1 MPQQEEPGFFDL
13 LQEEAS
19 IAQTMAEALQDL
31 MGEFQDLAG
40 RRAMMEDLEHKAD
53 TIVHALHEAL
63 NDTFV
68 TPIEREDLRGLASR
82 LDDVIDMLYATIRRL
97 NLYKVEA
104 ADDPMRRLADIIVA
118 STGKLREALDMV
130 EDPAQGSEVEQL
142 AVEVNDLENQADEV
156 MNEAVAALFDSGD
169 AIQVIK
175 LKEIYEKMEEATDYC
190 EDVADI
196 LSDIVAKNR

>member
-1 MPQQEEPGFFDL
+1 MPRQEEQGFFSL
-13 LQEEAS
+13 LQEEAG
-19 IAQTMAEALQDL
+19 IAQAMAEALQGLMEEFEDL
-31 MGEFQDLAG
+31 TG
-40 RRAMMEDLEHKAD
+40 RRATMEDLEHKAD
-53 TIVHALHEAL
+53 AIVHALHEAL

-97 NLYKVEA
+97 DLYGVEA
-104 ADDPMRRLADIIVA
+104 ADDAMRRLADIIVA
-118 STGKLREALDMV
+118 STGKLREALDRV
-130 EDPAQGSEVEQL
+130 EDPARGSEVEQL

-156 MNEAVAALFDSGD
+156 MNEAVAALFESGD
-169 AIQVIK
+169 AIRVIK

>member
-1 MPQQEEPGFFDL
+1 MPRQEETGFFDL

-19 IAQTMAEALQDL
+19 IAEAMAEALQAL

-63 NDTFV
+63 NETFV

-97 NLYKVEA
+97 NLYRVEA

-118 STGKLREALDMV
+118 STGKLREALDKV
-130 EDPAQGSEVEQL
+130 EDPAQASEVEQL

-169 AIQVIK
+169 AIRVIK
-175 LKEIYEKMEEATDYC
+175 LKENYEKMEEATDYC

>member
-1 MPQQEEPGFFDL
+1 MPRQEEPGFFDL

-97 NLYKVEA
+97 NLYRVEA

>member
-1 MPQQEEPGFFDL
+1 MPRQEEPGFFDL

-19 IAQTMAEALQDL
+19 IAQAMAEALQDL
-31 MGEFQDLAG
+31 MGEFRDLAG

-97 NLYKVEA
+97 NLYRVEA

-118 STGKLREALDMV
+118 STGKLREALDKV
-130 EDPAQGSEVEQL
+130 EDPARGAEVEQL

-169 AIQVIK
+169 AIRVIK

>member
-1 MPQQEEPGFFDL
+1 MPRQEEPGFFDL

-19 IAQTMAEALQDL
+19 IAQAMAEALQDR
-31 MGEFQDLAG
+31 MGEFRDLTG

-97 NLYKVEA
+97 NLYRVEA

-118 STGKLREALDMV
+118 STGKLREALDKV

-156 MNEAVAALFDSGD
+156 MNEAVAALFESGD
-169 AIQVIK
+169 AIRVIK

>member
-1 MPQQEEPGFFDL
+1 MPRQEEPGFFDL

-19 IAQTMAEALQDL
+19 IAQAMAEALQDL
-31 MGEFQDLAG
+31 MGEFRDLAG

-97 NLYKVEA
+97 NLYRVEA

-118 STGKLREALDMV
+118 STGKLREALDKV
-130 EDPAQGSEVEQL
+130 EDPAHGAEVEQL

-169 AIQVIK
+169 AIRVIK

>member
-1 MPQQEEPGFFDL
+1 MPRQEEPGFFDL

-97 NLYKVEA
+97 NLYRVEA

-118 STGKLREALDMV
+118 STGKLREALDIV

>member
-1 MPQQEEPGFFDL
+1 MPRQEEPGFFDL

-19 IAQTMAEALQDL
+19 IAEAMAEALQDL
-31 MGEFQDLAG
+31 MGEFRDLAG

-97 NLYKVEA
+97 NLYRVEA

-118 STGKLREALDMV
+118 STGKLREALDKV
-130 EDPAQGSEVEQL
+130 EDPAQGAEVEQL

-156 MNEAVAALFDSGD
+156 M
-169 AIQVIK
+169 
-175 LKEIYEKMEEATDYC
+175 
-190 EDVADI
+190 
-196 LSDIVAKNR
+196 

>member
-1 MPQQEEPGFFDL
+1 MPQEKEPGFFDL

-19 IAQTMAEALQDL
+19 IAQAMAEALQGL
-31 MGEFQDLAG
+31 MEEFQDLTG

-82 LDDVIDMLYATIRRL
+82 LDDVIDMLYATVRRL
-97 NLYKVEA
+97 NLYRVEE

-118 STGKLREALDMV
+118 STGKLRQALDKV
-130 EDPAQGSEVEQL
+130 EDPAQGTEVEQL

-156 MNEAVAALFDSGD
+156 MNEAVAALFESGD
-169 AIQVIK
+169 AIRVIK

>member
-1 MPQQEEPGFFDL
+1 MPRQEEPGFFDL

-19 IAQTMAEALQDL
+19 IAQAMAEALQDL
-31 MGEFQDLAG
+31 MGEFRDLAG

-97 NLYKVEA
+97 NLYRVEA

-118 STGKLREALDMV
+118 STGKLREALDKV
-130 EDPAQGSEVEQL
+130 EDPAQGAEVEQL

-169 AIQVIK
+169 AIRVIK

>member
-1 MPQQEEPGFFDL
+1 MPRQEEPGFFDL

-19 IAQTMAEALQDL
+19 IAQAMAEALKDL
-31 MGEFQDLAG
+31 MGEFRDLAG

-97 NLYKVEA
+97 NLYRVEA

-118 STGKLREALDMV
+118 STGKLREALDKV
-130 EDPAQGSEVEQL
+130 EDPAQGAEVEQL

-169 AIQVIK
+169 AIRVIK

>member
-1 MPQQEEPGFFDL
+1 MPRQEEPGFFDL
-13 LQEEAS
+13 RQEEAS
-19 IAQTMAEALQDL
+19 IAEAMAEALQDL

-97 NLYKVEA
+97 NLYQVEA

-118 STGKLREALDMV
+118 STGKLREALDKV
-130 EDPAQGSEVEQL
+130 EDPAQGAEVEQL

-169 AIQVIK
+169 AIRVIK

>member
-1 MPQQEEPGFFDL
+1 MPRQEEPGFFDL
-13 LQEEAS
+13 LQEEAG
-19 IAQTMAEALQDL
+19 IAQAMAKALQALMREYEDL
-31 MGEFQDLAG
+31 PG
-40 RRAMMEDLEHKAD
+40 RRATMEDLEHKAD
-53 TIVHALHEAL
+53 TIVHALHQAL

-82 LDDVIDMLYATIRRL
+82 LDDVVDMLYATIRRL
-97 NLYKVEA
+97 DLYGVEA
-104 ADDPMRRLADIIVA
+104 ADDAMRRLADIIVA
-118 STGKLREALDMV
+118 STGKLREALDRV
-130 EDPAQGSEVEQL
+130 EDPARGSEVEQL

-156 MNEAVAALFDSGD
+156 MNEAVAALFESGD
-169 AIQVIK
+169 AIRVIK

>member
-1 MPQQEEPGFFDL
+1 MPRQEEPGFFDL

-19 IAQTMAEALQDL
+19 IAQAMAEALQDL
-31 MGEFQDLAG
+31 MGEFRDLAG

-97 NLYKVEA
+97 NLYQVEA

-118 STGKLREALDMV
+118 STGKLREALDKV
-130 EDPAQGSEVEQL
+130 EDPAQGAEVEQL

-169 AIQVIK
+169 AIRVIK

>member
-1 MPQQEEPGFFDL
+1 MPRQEEPGFFDL

-19 IAQTMAEALQDL
+19 IAQAMAEALQDL

-97 NLYKVEA
+97 NLYRVEA

-118 STGKLREALDMV
+118 STGKLREALDKV

-156 MNEAVAALFDSGD
+156 MNEAVAALFESGD
-169 AIQVIK
+169 AIRVIK

>member
-1 MPQQEEPGFFDL
+1 MPRQEEPGFFDL

-19 IAQTMAEALQDL
+19 IAQAMAEALQDL
-31 MGEFQDLAG
+31 MGEFRDLAG

-82 LDDVIDMLYATIRRL
+82 LDDVVDMLYATIRRL
-97 NLYKVEA
+97 DLYGVEE
-104 ADDPMRRLADIIVA
+104 ADDAMRRLADIIVA
-118 STGKLREALDMV
+118 STGKLREALDKV
-130 EDPAQGSEVEQL
+130 EDPAQGTEVEQL

-156 MNEAVAALFDSGD
+156 MNEAVAALFESGD
-169 AIQVIK
+169 AIRVIK